1 MATMGQVV
9 TRDPF
14 RGSIHSWD
22 FEKRIRASII
32 FFATIQVILK
42 KEIEIEPE
50 NKEFLI
56 FDPDFY

>member
-9 TRDPF
+9 TRDAF

-32 FFATIQVILK
+32 FFTAIQILLK
-42 KEIEIEPE
+42 YEY
-50 NKEFLI
+50 L
-56 FDPDFY
+56 D